1 MPSAMS
7 SLCALTV
14 HRKVVAC
21 ICMAI
26 DFVTQILSIVT
37 CFGNYVNGAYSLG
50 CGSFFCTEVGGGK
63 LEGKNGKEE
72 PGHESQEEQTATQRA
87 DPTGERSTGRRAG
100 NDPVAQRAP
109 QSDVGRDRSRCR
121 RADEP
126 GTGPTAPGPGADGR
140 ERGLA

>member
-1 MPSAMS
+1 MTKFIKSTTDS
-7 SLCALTV
+7 
-14 HRKVVAC
+14 
-21 ICMAI
+21 
-26 DFVTQILSIVT
+26 
-37 CFGNYVNGAYSLG
+37 G

-72 PGHESQEEQTATQRA
+72 PGHESQEEQTATPRA

-109 QSDVGRDRSRCR
+109 QSDVGRDRSRRR

-126 GTGPTAPGPGADGR
+126 GTSPTAPGPGAEGR
-140 ERGLA
+140 ERGRAKAPTGGAPHVCNLRRSAR